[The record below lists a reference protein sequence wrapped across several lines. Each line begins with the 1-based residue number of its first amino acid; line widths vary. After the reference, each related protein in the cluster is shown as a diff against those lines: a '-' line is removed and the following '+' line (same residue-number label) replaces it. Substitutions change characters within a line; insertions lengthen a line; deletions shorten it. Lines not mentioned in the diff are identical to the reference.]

1 MWVLFQ
7 IWSLSMLFKHKLLQ
21 TLKWVLIYNIP
32 VCLFVIGSLPS
43 VGDPLSVL
51 VFALFLTVMI
61 LSGPL
66 ALLYVIDA
74 RPNLEFSTFFIVYAI
89 FLVLPFILYIY
100 WFKSKD
106 SPEPFLHSALIL
118 WVING
123 GIIAFTTMIM
133 SI

>member
-1 MWVLFQ
+1 M
-7 IWSLSMLFKHKLLQ
+7 
-21 TLKWVLIYNIP
+21 P
-32 VCLFVIGSLPS
+32 ACLFIIASLPS
-43 VGDPLSVL
+43 VGDALRVL
-51 VFALFLTVMI
+51 LFALFLTVMI

-66 ALLYVIDA
+66 ALLYIIDA
-74 RPNLEFSTFFIVYAI
+74 RPNPELSTQFIAYAI
-89 FLVLPFILYIY
+89 FLVLPFILYLY

-106 SPEPFLHSALIL
+106 SPEPLLHTAVIF